1 MENTEEKS
9 QEEILEKIS
18 REEAL
23 KYLNPETISVLLR
36 NSIPEPKK
44 SFRDSIIATFTRG
57 SSDKASQAL
66 NKLGQS
72 VPFQVQ
78 LSNAYLSNKDLV
90 AAEKKLF
97 KIVSAIELN
106 KDTLLKTENLDAAEE
121 ELSQIISAIDETSI
135 QILETQ
141 AVTRSLKE
149 DNRQELIALEGVI
162 SRL

>member
-72 VPFQVQ
+72 LDKLGQSVPFQVQ

-97 KIVSAIELN
+97 KIV
-106 KDTLLKTENLDAAEE
+106 
-121 ELSQIISAIDETSI
+121 SAIDETSI

>member
-44 SFRDSIIATFTRG
+44 SFLDSIIATFTRG

-97 KIVSAIELN
+97 KIVSAI
-106 KDTLLKTENLDAAEE
+106 
-121 ELSQIISAIDETSI
+121 DETSI

>member
-23 KYLNPETISVLLR
+23 KCLNPETISVLLR

-44 SFRDSIIATFTRG
+44 SFLDSIIATFTRG

-66 NKLGQS
+66 NKLGQSLDKLGQS

-97 KIVSAIELN
+97 KIV
-106 KDTLLKTENLDAAEE
+106 
-121 ELSQIISAIDETSI
+121 SAIDETSI

>member
-23 KYLNPETISVLLR
+23 KCLNPETISVLLR

-44 SFRDSIIATFTRG
+44 SFLDSIIATFTRG

-97 KIVSAIELN
+97 KIVSAI
-106 KDTLLKTENLDAAEE
+106 
-121 ELSQIISAIDETSI
+121 DETSI